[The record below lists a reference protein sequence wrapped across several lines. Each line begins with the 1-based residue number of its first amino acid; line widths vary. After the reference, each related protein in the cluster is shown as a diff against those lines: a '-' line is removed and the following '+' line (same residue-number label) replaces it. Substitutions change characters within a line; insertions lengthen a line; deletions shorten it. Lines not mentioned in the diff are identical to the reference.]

1 MIKHGSSDKA
11 EIQGWKWK
19 QGFEIIKKNMKK
31 VVISKKR
38 VVNRRTIY
46 NWKVKLK

>member
-1 MIKHGSSDKA
+1 MGPVIKLRFRDGN
-11 EIQGWKWK
+11 GNR
-19 QGFEIIKKNMKK
+19 GFEIIKKNMKK
-31 VVISKKR
+31 VVTSKKH

>member
-1 MIKHGSSDKA
+1 MVTMVTCMIKHGSRDKA

-31 VVISKKR
+31 VAISTNHECRAVKK
-38 VVNRRTIY
+38 
-46 NWKVKLK
+46 